1 MRRRTS
7 LALLL
12 TLASLAT
19 ACGGGGGGSD
29 DTAAPASTTTPL
41 PAMPADFDWWD
52 PSPTPI
58 GRGWVLERCVD
69 DRPKGTLCFD
79 NPDGRQGLL
88 KLFRFQAPADGD
100 LNAHAGRFVVD
111 FVDDRK
117 RGCGEGYKVTA
128 EPIQALHLAD
138 GDARFYGFTGG
149 ATGSGITER
158 TVQWAGI
165 RGPALEIITISVYDP
180 GSCIVPN
187 GEGTL
192 QDLEEVLPGVDALVQ
207 AAGMP
212 GEPPD

>member
-1 MRRRTS
+1 MACRRTS
-7 LALLL
+7 LALLVAVPL
-12 TLASLAT
+12 LAA
-19 ACGGGGGGSD
+19 ACGGGGGGTEATTTS
-29 DTAAPASTTTPL
+29 STTTTL

-58 GRGWVLERCVD
+58 GHGWVLERCID

-100 LNAHAGRFVVD
+100 LNAHAGRFVDD
-111 FVDDRK
+111 FIADRK
-117 RGCGEGYKVTA
+117 QGCGEGYKVQA
-128 EPIQALHLAD
+128 EPIRAISTPD
-138 GDARFYGFTGG
+138 GAVRQYGFSGG
-149 ATGSGITER
+149 ATGSGVTER

-165 RGPALEIITISVYDP
+165 RGPALEIVTISVYDP

-192 QDLEEVLPGVDALVQ
+192 QDLTEVLPGVEALIL
-207 AAGMP
+207 ASGLEGPPP
-212 GEPPD
+212 G